1 MSSPEHKQKIWT
13 LIKDIQVGMLVT
25 QDGNVPRARP
35 MHLVQDDYDGTIW
48 FYTRR
53 STEKVLEAQQGDTEV
68 CLTFSDQ
75 EEGVY
80 VSMSGKAR
88 ITDDQ
93 NIIDR
98 YWNPGVAAWLPE
110 KEDPDVVMLEID
122 IEMGE
127 HWAAKESKVF
137 QLYEMAKANLDS
149 DKTPDIGE
157 NEKFGG

>member
-1 MSSPEHKQKIWT
+1 MSSPEHKQKIWN
-13 LIKDIQVGMLVT
+13 LIKDIKVGMLVT
-25 QDGNVPRARP
+25 QDDGVPRARP
-35 MHLVQDDYDGTIW
+35 MHLVQSEYDGTIW

-53 STEKVLEAQQGDTEV
+53 SAEKVIEAQQGDSEV

-80 VSMSGKAR
+80 VSMSGRAR
-88 ITDDQ
+88 ITNDQ

-98 YWNPGVAAWLPE
+98 YWSSEVAAWLPE

-137 QLYEMAKANLDS
+137 QLYEVAKANVKS
-149 DKTPDIGE
+149 DKTPNIGE

>member
-1 MSSPEHKQKIWT
+1 MSSPEHKQKIWN

-25 QDGNVPRARP
+25 LDDDVPRARP
-35 MHLVQDDYDGTIW
+35 MHLVQDEYDGTIW

-53 STEKVLEAQQGDTEV
+53 SSEKVLEAKGDSEI

-80 VSMSGKAR
+80 VSMSGTAR

-93 NIIDR
+93 AIIDK

-110 KEDPDVVMLEID
+110 KEDPDKGSGL
-122 IEMGE
+122 
-127 HWAAKESKVF
+127 
-137 QLYEMAKANLDS
+137 
-149 DKTPDIGE
+149 
-157 NEKFGG
+157 